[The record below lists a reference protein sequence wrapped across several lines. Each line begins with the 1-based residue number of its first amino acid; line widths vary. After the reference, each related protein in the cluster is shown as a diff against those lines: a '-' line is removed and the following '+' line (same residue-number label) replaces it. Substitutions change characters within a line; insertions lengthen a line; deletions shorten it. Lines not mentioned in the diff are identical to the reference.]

1 MRMVSWRNVLG
12 ILLLAIAAPSGLAQS
27 ITLAEAAKKGDCSHI
42 RLHMELSGDMQ
53 ATKDGKQAPLKLTA
67 SAAHDFVQKVLETS
81 DKGLPNKAACVFE
94 QAKATI
100 TVGSE
105 KTDKALRSQRKL
117 IVSQRFKDQPL
128 SYCPLGP
135 LTHEELELVGER
147 FDTLALAG
155 LLPGKSVATGD
166 TWKLANSVVQALCS
180 FEGLTEQSLAGKL
193 VKKKDNIAE
202 VTITGTASGIDLGAQ
217 VKVKVDAILGFDVK
231 TNRIV
236 TLDWTQEDDREQG
249 PASPATKIKAVT
261 KMERAAVATPESL
274 SDAALVSVPD
284 NFEPPAKM
292 TYLEYHD
299 LKSRYDLAYAR
310 EWQIVGQTSEHLIL
324 RFMERGDFIAQVTL
338 TPWTSAAKGKHLSA
352 EEFKDAMARTPG
364 WEPENELQ
372 AGEVPTDD
380 NRWIY
385 RLSAQGKMDD
395 ETVVQNF
402 FLVAGPDGDQV
413 VLAFI
418 MTPKQ
423 ADRLGTRDLSLAGSL
438 GFPKK

>member
-1 MRMVSWRNVLG
+1 
-12 ILLLAIAAPSGLAQS
+12 LLLLIAAPSGLAES
-27 ITLAEAAKKGDCSHI
+27 ITLAESSKKGDCSHI
-42 RLHMELSGDMQ
+42 RLHMELSGEMQ
-53 ATKDGKQAPLKLTA
+53 ATKDGKQVPLKLSA
-67 SAAHDFVQKVLETS
+67 SAHHDFVQKILDVSE
-81 DKGLPNKAACVFE
+81 KGLSNKTACDFNL
-94 QAKATI
+94 AKAGI

-105 KTDKALRSQRKL
+105 KTEKSLRSLRKL

-155 LLPGKSVATGD
+155 LLPGKSVAAGD
-166 TWKLANSVVQALCS
+166 TWKLANNVVQALCS
-180 FEGLTEQSLAGKL
+180 FEGLTEQSLTGKL
-193 VKKKDNIAE
+193 LKIDGNTAE
-202 VTITGTASGIDLGAQ
+202 VTITGPASGIDLGAQ
-217 VKVKVDAILGFDVK
+217 VKLKVDATLRFDLK
-231 TNRIV
+231 SNRIV
-236 TLDWTQEDDREQG
+236 ALEWAQEDDREQG

-261 KMERAAVATPESL
+261 KMERAVIETPDSL
-274 SDAALVSVPD
+274 TDAALVSVPD

-299 LKSRYDLAYAR
+299 PKGRYDFAYAR
-310 EWQIVGQTSEHLIL
+310 EWQVVGQTSEHLIL
-324 RFMERGDFIAQVTL
+324 RFMERGDFIAQVTM
-338 TPWTSAAKGKHLSA
+338 TPWTAAEKGKHLSA
-352 EEFKDAMARTPG
+352 EEFKDAMTRTPG

-385 RLSAQGKMDD
+385 RVSAQGKMDD

-402 FLVAGPDGDQV
+402 FLVAGPNGDQV
-413 VLAFI
+413 VLAFT

-423 ADRLGTRDLSLAGSL
+423 ADRLGTRDLSLAGSI

>member
-1 MRMVSWRNVLG
+1 MVSWRNLLG
-12 ILLLAIAAPSGLAQS
+12 PLLLLIAAPSAFAES
-27 ITLAEAAKKGDCSHI
+27 VTLAEANKKGDCSHI
-42 RLHMELSGDMQ
+42 RLQMQLSGEMR
-53 ATKDGKQAPLKLTA
+53 ATRDGKEVPLKLSA
-67 SAAHDFVQKVLETS
+67 SAHHDFVQKILDVSE
-81 DKGLPNKAACVFE
+81 KGLPNKAACVFD
-94 QAKATI
+94 QAKAAI

-105 KTDKALRSQRKL
+105 KTDKSLRSLRKL

-155 LLPGKSVATGD
+155 LLPGKAVAAGD
-166 TWKLANSVVQALCS
+166 TWQLANNVVQALCS
-180 FEGLTEQSLAGKL
+180 FEGLTEQSLTGKL
-193 VKKKDNIAE
+193 VKINGNAAE
-202 VTITGTASGIDLGAQ
+202 VTITGPASGIDLGAQ
-217 VKVKVDAILGFDVK
+217 VKVKVDATLKFDLK
-231 TNRIV
+231 TKCIV
-236 TLDWTQEDDREQG
+236 ALDWAQVDDREQG

-261 KMERAAVATPESL
+261 KMERAVVETPDSL
-274 SDAALVSVPD
+274 TDASLVSVPD

-299 LKSRYDLAYAR
+299 PKGRYDFAYAR

-324 RFMERGDFIAQVTL
+324 RFMERGDFIAQVTV
-338 TPWTSAAKGKHLSA
+338 TPWTAAERGKHLSA
-352 EEFKDAMARTPG
+352 EEFKDAMTHTPG

-380 NRWIY
+380 SRWIY

-402 FLVAGPDGDQV
+402 FLVAGPNGDQV
-413 VLAFI
+413 VLAFT

-423 ADRLGTRDLSLAGSL
+423 ADRLGTRDLSLAGSI